1 MELEKGLIR
10 YVQVAV
16 PDLRVVSFSIYGF
29 DDCLEIKF
37 FQYCERC
44 SLGLTYET
52 HLAFPH

>member
-37 FQYCERC
+37 WH
-44 SLGLTYET
+44 SLIDSDVVIKFRGLQ
-52 HLAFPH
+52 